1 MEGHKIM
8 KTGQR
13 IVAMAFG
20 GTLCLATSAALS
32 AAEFWSPVT
41 MKPMMA
47 ASFDAG
53 SKRVVSYFLN
63 GDGDCKL
70 TLMIGERSRDEQDG
84 APPAAR
90 LKVAVEADT
99 TASLDTEEGKSLQ
112 FACKAGAQAMT
123 ATVIDR
129 MAFYPAA
136 K

>member
-53 SKRVVSYFLN
+53 TKRV
-63 GDGDCKL
+63 
-70 TLMIGERSRDEQDG
+70 G
-84 APPAAR
+84 AIFSMVTA
-90 LKVAVEADT
+90 
-99 TASLDTEEGKSLQ
+99 TAS
-112 FACKAGAQAMT
+112 
-123 ATVIDR
+123 
-129 MAFYPAA
+129 
-136 K
+136 